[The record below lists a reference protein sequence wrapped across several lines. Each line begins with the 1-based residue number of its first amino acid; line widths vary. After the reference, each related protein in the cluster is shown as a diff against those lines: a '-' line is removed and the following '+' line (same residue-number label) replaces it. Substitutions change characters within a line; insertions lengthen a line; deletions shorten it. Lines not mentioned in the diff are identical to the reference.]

1 MRVEGWLLVFFPKR
15 WNFDACMV
23 HERGGQLDLI
33 DHLDWIETGSNPATA
48 TDWSALD
55 SWFGSNSGSSTP
67 TNRLLLPES
76 SSPFRKRRFRCRM
89 IQPQDREVIQRLHEE
104 WFPVL
109 YQDEFFDELV
119 QGRMI
124 GSGDPLF
131 TRLAIENDEG
141 DGGDHEEA
149 EERIVGCVVG
159 SFVNAHLLSKF
170 MQDLLINNLAE
181 HPRMFYIMTLG
192 CVQSVRRTGLATTM
206 IDECLAAVEQ
216 DVECGVVYLHV
227 KVDNVA
233 AIRMYEKLGFHRVT
247 EIQNYYTIEE
257 TLHNCFLYA
266 RYFHGTYWVDRLVVC
281 GVCEMM

>member
-1 MRVEGWLLVFFPKR
+1 MAR
-15 WNFDACMV
+15 
-23 HERGGQLDLI
+23 ERGSQQDLI
-33 DHLDWIETGSNPATA
+33 DHLDWIETGRNPATA
-48 TDWSALD
+48 TQWSVLD
-55 SWFGSNSGSSTP
+55 SWFLGSSCGSTP

-76 SSPFRKRRFRCRM
+76 SRHHQRRFRCRM
-89 IQPQDREVIQRLHEE
+89 IQPQDRVVVQRLHEE

-131 TRLAIENDEG
+131 TRLAIENDDE
-141 DGGDHEEA
+141 DGEDQHEEE

-159 SFVNAHLLSKF
+159 SFVNAHLLSRF
-170 MQDLLINNLAE
+170 MQDLLINNLHV

-192 CVQSVRRTGLATTM
+192 CVSSARRTGLATTM

-227 KVDNVA
+227 KVDNIA

-247 EIQNYYTIEE
+247 EIKNYYTIDE

-266 RYFHGTYWVDRLVVC
+266 KYFHGTYWSRPTG
-281 GVCEMM
+281 GVLQNV